1 MARTTLRLPVAADLG
16 PNYFE
21 LLAVR
26 PSAVGSERRA
36 GDPSVAV
43 VGFGF
48 SERAKLRDERIE
60 RDGPLVVV
68 ARMTEHANSQAA
80 SRFAAAGTARDLTW
94 PDADGAASALGLTG
108 ALAGS
113 PPTRHE
119 LAPDLTGA
127 RTLGTGW
134 LTSLDGSR
142 VVTVL
147 ETWAAVHDRTVL
159 TVMLVWRGSAGDTWG
174 ATLLQRLV
182 QSEPKPAAARAA

>member
-1 MARTTLRLPVAADLG
+1 MAADLG

-21 LLAVR
+21 LLAAR
-26 PSAVGSERRA
+26 PPADGSERRA

-68 ARMTEHANSQAA
+68 ARMTEHPNPQAA
-80 SRFAAAGTARDLTW
+80 SRFAAAAHALTW
-94 PDADGAASALGLTG
+94 PDGGAASALGLTG
-108 ALAGS
+108 ALVGS

-119 LAPDLTGA
+119 LASDLTGA

-134 LTSLDGSR
+134 LTGLDGTR
-142 VVTVL
+142 VATVL
-147 ETWAAVHDRTVL
+147 ETWAAAHDRTVL
-159 TVMLVWRGSAGDTWG
+159 TVMLVWRGSAGDAWG
-174 ATLLQRLV
+174 VTLLQRLA
-182 QSEPKPAAARAA
+182 QSESEQAAARAA

>member
-1 MARTTLRLPVAADLG
+1 MAADLG

-26 PSAVGSERRA
+26 PPAVDSERRA
-36 GDPSVAV
+36 GDPSVTV

-68 ARMTEHANSQAA
+68 ARMTEHPNPQAA
-80 SRFAAAGTARDLTW
+80 SRFAAAAGTARDLTW

-134 LTSLDGSR
+134 LTGLDGTR

-159 TVMLVWRGSAGDTWG
+159 TVMLVWRGSAGDAWG

-182 QSEPKPAAARAA
+182 QSESEQAAARAA